1 MLELTLEPRHAEMA
15 QAPVPS
21 VALFQDFV
29 RELIALKWIVVESAG
44 QTAEADV
51 PTRANAVWNRV
62 VSMLNRQSMEA
73 TRLGG
78 PASLEFHREAM
89 YVMAVLADETFLHLD
104 WEGRGY
110 WLNHLIEAHVFR
122 THAAGDIFFRR
133 IDTLLR
139 REDDAAAE
147 LAAVYLFAIGLG
159 FRGRYRGEGFCPA
172 LDGYRLKLFSF
183 ISRRKPALLEQAR
196 NLFPEAYKNTVH
208 TGIDRPIPSAR
219 KWRIALVCAVL
230 LWLLISQALW
240 WNLSHDVN
248 AQLAKI
254 GSMMDSTAG
263 GSTEKAKK

>member
-1 MLELTLEPRHAEMA
+1 MLELVLEPRHEAV

-29 RELIALKWIVVESAG
+29 RELIALKWIVVQSAAPAAG
-44 QTAEADV
+44 TDG
-51 PTRANAVWNRV
+51 PSRANAVWNRV
-62 VSMLNRQSMEA
+62 VSMLNRQSLEA

-104 WEGRGY
+104 WEGRDY
-110 WLNHLIEAHVFR
+110 WLNHLIEAHAFR

-133 IDTLLR
+133 VDALLR

-147 LAAVYLFAIGLG
+147 LAAVYLFALGLG
-159 FRGRYRGEGFCPA
+159 FRGRYRGEGFSPA

-183 ISRRKPALLEQAR
+183 IARRKPALVEQAR
-196 NLFPEAYKNTVH
+196 NLFPEAYKNTIH

-219 KWRIALVCAVL
+219 KWHIGLLCAFL
-230 LWLLISQALW
+230 AWLLISQLLW
-240 WNLSHDVN
+240 WNLSHGLN

-254 GSMMDSTAG
+254 GSMMDATSG
-263 GSTEKAKK
+263 GSSARAKK

>member
-1 MLELTLEPRHAEMA
+1 MA

-51 PTRANAVWNRV
+51 PTP
-62 VSMLNRQSMEA
+62 RQCGLEPCGVDAEPPVDEA